1 MGSGVVHVID
11 MQLLNDALLA
21 VAFAAGMAILLA
33 VAIVGAERWSRRH
46 ERAGVREIEQHLAA
60 VAEQRS
66 SASTR

>member
-1 MGSGVVHVID
+1 VID

-21 VAFAAGMAILLA
+21 VAFAAGVAILLA
-33 VAIVGAERWSRRH
+33 VAVVGIEALSRRQ

-60 VAEQRS
+60 VAKQSS